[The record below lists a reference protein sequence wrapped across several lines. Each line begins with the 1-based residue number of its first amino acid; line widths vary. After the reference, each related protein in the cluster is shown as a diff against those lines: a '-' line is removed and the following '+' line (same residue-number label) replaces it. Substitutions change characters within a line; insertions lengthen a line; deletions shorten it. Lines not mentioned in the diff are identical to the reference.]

1 MVKLNK
7 IKADFVSI
15 VVPTYKEAENLR
27 PLVTQISDCMSPLH
41 RPFEIIIVDDDSQD
55 GSKQIVEQLRDEG
68 YPVRII
74 TRFGVR
80 GLSSAVIHG
89 FREAKGNYLVCM
101 DADLSHPPEA
111 IPRLLESIEDGD
123 SDFALGSRYVPGAS
137 TDETWGLFR
146 WINSKVA
153 TLLARPFTPIKDPM
167 SGFFALPRAVFEQA
181 EQLNPIGYKIG
192 LELIVKCA
200 CKNIREIPIHFADRK
215 YGHSKLNLKEQFNY
229 LRHLKLLAD
238 FKFGEFSRLMQFCL
252 VGSTGIAVDL
262 SIYSTLLHFGLSLA
276 TSRAIAIWLAMT
288 WNFWLNRRLTFSF
301 SRRGSILSQ
310 YPKFV
315 ASCMS
320 GAVISW
326 FIAVLL
332 PQRYS
337 FFAQNLLLAAVIG
350 IIAGTL
356 CNFLLSRYWVFKKNA
371 YRIVSS
377 KREVTAHPRQWQ
389 Q

>member
-1 MVKLNK
+1 M
-7 IKADFVSI
+7 
-15 VVPTYKEAENLR
+15 
-27 PLVTQISDCMSPLH
+27 
-41 RPFEIIIVDDDSQD
+41 
-55 GSKQIVEQLRDEG
+55 
-68 YPVRII
+68 
-74 TRFGVR
+74 
-80 GLSSAVIHG
+80 
-89 FREAKGNYLVCM
+89 CM

-111 IPRLLESIEDGD
+111 IPRLLDSIDED

-146 WINSKVA
+146 WINSKTA
-153 TLLARPFTPIKDPM
+153 TILARPFTPIKDPM
-167 SGFFALPRAVFEQA
+167 SGFFALPRTIFEQA
-181 EQLNPIGYKIG
+181 EELNPIGYKIG

-215 YGHSKLNLKEQFNY
+215 YGQSKLNLKEQFNY

-262 SIYSTLLHFGLSLA
+262 SFYSTLLLFGLPL
-276 TSRAIAIWLAMT
+276 TLSRALAIWLAMT
-288 WNFWLNRRLTFSF
+288 WNFWLNRSLTFSY
-301 SRRGSILSQ
+301 SPRGSIRSQ
-310 YPKFV
+310 YPRFV
-315 ASCMS
+315 ASCTS

-326 FIAVLL
+326 LIAVLL
-332 PQRYS
+332 PHRYS
-337 FFAQNLLLAAVIG
+337 LFAQHLLFAAVIG